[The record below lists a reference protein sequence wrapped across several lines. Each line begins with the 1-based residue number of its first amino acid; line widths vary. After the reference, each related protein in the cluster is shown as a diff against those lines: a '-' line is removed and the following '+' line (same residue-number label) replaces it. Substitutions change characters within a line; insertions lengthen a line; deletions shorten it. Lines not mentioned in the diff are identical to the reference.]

1 MSDELELLR
10 NWNADAAPLTEP
22 TRAQARHRLLNT
34 IARTERH
41 PEPAPS
47 RRLAL
52 RLATAAV
59 VTMAVTGTAVVITAD
74 GADEGGGTDRAGTNA
89 PRMRNAAAVTVLNGA
104 AAWATRHEKPVAPR
118 DDQFIYSKRIIKE
131 TERETG
137 TVKTY
142 VDVNWDSVDGSK
154 RSLTMELG
162 RVIWEEPPM
171 GKKES
176 VWPPREWSKLER
188 LPTDPEK
195 LIPRIIGAGTSDTSI
210 DDFTAWDWY
219 DAYFMLGE
227 LLKWPVLPEGLRPAA
242 YEALALVPGVKV
254 TPGMEDSAGRTGV
267 GISYPKHASE
277 KGKYL
282 IFDPESY
289 EFLGFRDERTS
300 RSGKKTYIQLS
311 HVVDWAIVDRLKQ
324 TPQAPGRSG

>member
-1 MSDELELLR
+1 MTDELELLR
-10 NWNADAAPLTEP
+10 DWNADAAPLTEP
-22 TRAQARHRLLNT
+22 ARAQARHRLLNT
-34 IARTERH
+34 ITRTERH
-41 PEPAPS
+41 PDAAPS
-47 RRLAL
+47 RRRTL

-59 VTMAVTGTAVVITAD
+59 VTMAVTGTAVLIAAD
-74 GADEGGGTDRAGTNA
+74 GADEGDRTDRAGTNA
-89 PRMRNAAAVTVLNGA
+89 PRMRNVGAVTVLNGA
-104 AAWATRHEKPVAPR
+104 AARASKHEKPVAPR
-118 DDQFIYSKRIIKE
+118 DDQFIYWKRIIKE
-131 TERETG
+131 TERKTG
-137 TVKTY
+137 AVKTY

-162 RVIWEEPPM
+162 RVIWEKPM
-171 GKKES
+171 GKNEG
-176 VWPPREWSKLER
+176 VWPPREWSQLKK

-195 LIPRIIGAGTSDTSI
+195 LIPGIIGVGTSDKSI

-242 YEALALVPGVKV
+242 YEALALVPGVKA
-254 TPGMEDSAGRTGV
+254 TPGMKDSAGRTGV
-267 GISYPKHASE
+267 GISYPKRASE

-311 HVVDWAIVDRLKQ
+311 HVADWAIVDRLKQ
-324 TPQAPGRSG
+324 RP